1 MVNKYGT
8 RVTLYFKQ
16 NNISYK
22 TMHRFICREARTVPN
37 LLMVCC
43 KSELEYRKCATFY
56 MDRERA
62 DLLATAL
69 NIDSKLSKYLT

>member
-22 TMHRFICREARTVPN
+22 AMYRFTCKEARTVPN
-37 LLMVCC
+37 LLMIDC
-43 KSELEYRKCATFY
+43 KSELEYRK
-56 MDRERA
+56 
-62 DLLATAL
+62 
-69 NIDSKLSKYLT
+69 